1 MVPALIVAADYRPRT
16 WGGWRLAP
24 PGDEP
29 IGEAWIAGPGSLVS
43 SGAFA
48 GRTLD
53 DLAADLGPDL
63 VGSAAT
69 NPGRFPLL
77 LKLLDTASWLS
88 VQVHPDD
95 ATAGRLAGPGAVGK
109 TEAWYVL
116 EADPG
121 AELVAGV
128 RPGEDAGAIRTLIR
142 QGDASLQERLAR
154 HQVRAG
160 DALLV
165 EAGTLHTIGPGLLI
179 YELQQPSDI
188 TYRVYD
194 WGRPTTAGRKLHHA
208 EAEASVDPAAAVA
221 ILHPAPAAGPT
232 TVLRC
237 LHFALDLVD
246 LAGGALRLDPA
257 GRSVHCLT
265 VAEGRVTVSG
275 GGSGD
280 PWRFER
286 GRLET
291 LVVPAGAG
299 MYEIAASGTARVLL
313 ARLP

>member
-1 MVPALIVAADYRPRT
+1 VLPAFTVEPDYRPRT

-29 IGEAWIAGPGSLVS
+29 IGEAWIAGPGTVAAD
-43 SGAFA
+43 GPFA

-53 DLAADLGPDL
+53 ELAAELGAGL
-63 VGSAAT
+63 VGSAA
-69 NPGRFPLL
+69 GAARRFPLL
-77 LKLLDTASWLS
+77 AKLLDTASWLS

-95 ATAGRLAGPGAVGK
+95 ATAHRLAGPGAVGK

-128 RPGEDAGAIRTLIR
+128 RPGEDPDEIRVLIR
-142 QGDASLQERLAR
+142 EGDAALEGRLAR
-154 HQVRAG
+154 HRVGQG
-160 DALLV
+160 DAVLV
-165 EAGTLHTIGPGLLI
+165 SAGTLHTIGPGLLI

-194 WGRPTTAGRKLHHA
+194 WGRPATAGRKLHHV
-208 EAEASVDPAAAVA
+208 EAEASVDPAAEVA
-221 ILHPAPAAGPT
+221 ILHPPLAIGMT
-232 TVLRC
+232 TAVRC
-237 LHFALDLVD
+237 PHFALDLVD
-246 LAGGALRLDPA
+246 LDGGTQRIDPA
-257 GRSVHCLT
+257 GRTVHCLT
-265 VAEGRVTVSG
+265 VAEGSVTVAG
-275 GGSGD
+275 GPD
-280 PWRFER
+280 DATWRFER
-286 GRLET
+286 GRLQT

-299 MYEIAASGTARVLL
+299 SYQVAADGPARVLL

>member
-1 MVPALIVAADYRPRT
+1 VLPAFTLEPDYRPRT

-29 IGEAWIAGPGSLVS
+29 IGEAWIAGPGNVVAD
-43 SGAFA
+43 GPFA
-48 GRTLD
+48 GLALD
-53 DLAADLGPDL
+53 ELAAKLGADLT
-63 VGSAAT
+63 GSAAPR
-69 NPGRFPLL
+69 PGRFPLL
-77 LKLLDTASWLS
+77 AKLLDTASWLS

-95 ATAGRLAGPGAVGK
+95 DTAHRLAGPGAVGK

-121 AELVAGV
+121 AELVAGI
-128 RPGEDAGAIRTLIR
+128 RPGEDPDAVRTLIR
-142 QGDASLQERLAR
+142 QGDAALEGRLAR

-160 DALLV
+160 DAALV
-165 EAGTLHTIGPGLLI
+165 SAGTLHTIGPGLLI

-194 WGRPTTAGRKLHHA
+194 WGRPATTGRKLHHA
-208 EAEASVDPAAAVA
+208 EAEASVDPAAGVS
-221 ILHPAPAAGPT
+221 ILHPAPGTGPT

-237 LHFALDLVD
+237 PYFALDLVD
-246 LAGGALRLDPA
+246 LEAGALRLDPA
-257 GRSVHCLT
+257 GRTLHCLT
-265 VAEGRVTVSG
+265 VAEGSVTVSG
-275 GGSGD
+275 GPAAT

-286 GRLET
+286 DRLET

-299 MYEIAASGTARVLL
+299 SYEIAAGGPARVLL

>member
-1 MVPALIVAADYRPRT
+1 MLAAFTVTPDYRPRT

-29 IGEAWIAGPGSLVS
+29 IGEAWVAGPGTVVAD
-43 SGAFA
+43 GPFA

-53 DLAADLGPDL
+53 DLAGQLGADL
-63 VGSAAT
+63 VGRAA
-69 NPGRFPLL
+69 PGRARFPLL
-77 LKLLDTASWLS
+77 VKLLDTASWLS

-95 ATAGRLAGPGAVGK
+95 TTAHRLAGPGAVGK

-128 RPGEDAGAIRTLIR
+128 RPGEDPDAIRALIR
-142 QGDASLQERLAR
+142 QGDAALEARLAR
-154 HQVRAG
+154 HPVRAG
-160 DALLV
+160 DAVLV
-165 EAGTLHTIGPGLLI
+165 SAGTLHTIGPGLLI

-194 WGRPTTAGRKLHHA
+194 WGRPATAGRRLHHA
-208 EAEASVDPAAAVA
+208 EAEAAVDPTAEVTVA
-221 ILHPAPAAGPT
+221 HPEPGAGPT
-232 TVLRC
+232 TIARC
-237 LHFALDLVD
+237 PHFSLDLVD
-246 LAGGALRLDPA
+246 LDSTALRLDPA
-257 GRSVHCLT
+257 GRSLHCLT
-265 VAEGRVTVSG
+265 VAEGSVTVSG
-275 GGSGD
+275 GPRVA

-286 GRLET
+286 ARLET
-291 LVVPAGAG
+291 LVIPAGAG
-299 MYEIAASGTARVLL
+299 PYEIAAAGTARVLL